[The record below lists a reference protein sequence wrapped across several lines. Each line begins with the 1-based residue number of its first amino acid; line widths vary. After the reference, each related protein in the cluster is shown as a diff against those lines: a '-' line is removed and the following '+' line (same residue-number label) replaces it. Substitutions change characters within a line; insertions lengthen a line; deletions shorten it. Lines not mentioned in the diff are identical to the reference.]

1 MAMLVLMSVTAAIS
15 VGMIIAG
22 VMLSQS
28 DRELNQRLD
37 VYLATGSPEHMVTL
51 KELQLSRS
59 FSERVIVPIAQRVA
73 RLFLWM
79 LPKNRMNTLR
89 QRLVMAGNP
98 SGIQANAFVGVKGLV
113 MLMAVSVA
121 LAFGYFARYQPTPF
135 NLLLLA
141 LVGFC
146 AFALPD
152 FWISRRIA
160 QRQLLIT
167 NALPDALDLLV
178 ISNEAG
184 LSFESSMQEITGKW
198 NNDLSREFART
209 LSDMRMGQS
218 RREAL
223 TSLSERTGVLDV
235 STFVSA
241 INQAESMGV
250 SIGRVLTVQSD
261 ELRVKRRQRAQE
273 RANQAPVKMM
283 FPLVFLI
290 FPALFAVLLGPA
302 VPELLTAF
310 GGL

>member
-15 VGMIIAG
+15 VGLIIAG

-37 VYLATGSPEHMVTL
+37 VYLATGSPDHMVTL
-51 KELQLSRS
+51 KELELSRP

-98 SGIQANAFVGVKGLV
+98 SGIQASAFVGVKGLV
-113 MLMAVSVA
+113 MLMVVGLA
-121 LAFGYFARYQPTPF
+121 LVFGYFARYQPTLF

-146 AFALPD
+146 AFSLPD
-152 FWISRRIA
+152 FWISRLIA

-198 NNDLSREFART
+198 DNDLSREFART

-290 FPALFAVLLGPA
+290 FPALFAVLLVPA

>member
-15 VGMIIAG
+15 VGLIIAG

-37 VYLATGSPEHMVTL
+37 VYLATGSPDHMVTL
-51 KELQLSRS
+51 KELELSRP

-98 SGIQANAFVGVKGLV
+98 SGIQASAFVGVKGLV
-113 MLMAVSVA
+113 MLMVVGLA
-121 LAFGYFARYQPTPF
+121 LVFGYFARYQPTLF

-146 AFALPD
+146 AFSLPD
-152 FWISRRIA
+152 FWISRLIA

-198 NNDLSREFART
+198 DNDLSREFART

>member
-1 MAMLVLMSVTAAIS
+1 MAMLLLMSVTATIS
-15 VGMIIAG
+15 VGLLIAG
-22 VMLSQS
+22 LILSQG

-37 VYLATGSPEHMVTL
+37 VYLATGSPDHMVTL
-51 KELQLSRS
+51 KELELSRP

-89 QRLVMAGNP
+89 QRLVMAGSP
-98 SGIQANAFVGVKGLV
+98 FQVNAFVGVKGLV
-113 MLMAVSVA
+113 MVMVVGAA
-121 LAFGYFARYQPTPF
+121 LVFGYFARYQPTLF
-135 NLLLLA
+135 NLLMLA

-146 AFALPD
+146 AFSLPD
-152 FWISRRIA
+152 FWISRQIT

-198 NNDLSREFART
+198 DNDLSREFART